1 MTFQEILNLILIHR
15 NKILKVTVLTTVFL
29 FFILFFIY
37 PVTFN
42 APATVLPPE
51 NKSQIGSLGS
61 LLGGQDL
68 SGLLTGSFSNA
79 NSQLYREILKSRT
92 AAEYVV
98 RKHNLV
104 GYFGVKNEFEATKKL
119 ADDLNIEINKEGILT
134 VSVDVTSSVLPLV
147 FDDLDSIKRFSSILT
162 NSYIEALDNINREK
176 LTSKAKRARIY
187 IENQLIYTRSQL
199 DSVETALMTFQA
211 KNKTIA
217 LPEQVTAAI
226 ESAAKLKS
234 EIIKAEIE
242 IGLLRTNL
250 SEDNRELQALIKK
263 QRQLQEQ
270 YDRFESGSQDYLL
283 AFSEVPELGKEMA
296 TIWREVKIQNEVYML
311 LQQQYY
317 KEKIQEN
324 RDLPTVE
331 VLDKA
336 IPPLRK
342 SSPKVV
348 MSTISGAFFTFLLI
362 SLVVLISERKLLLY
376 KNSKKPG
383 EDKIV

>member
-1 MTFQEILNLILIHR
+1 MTFHDMINLILIHR
-15 NKILKVTVLTTVFL
+15 NKILKVTFLTSVFL
-29 FFILFFIY
+29 FLILYFIY

-42 APATVLPPE
+42 SPATVLPPE
-51 NKSQIGSLGS
+51 NKSQMGSLGS
-61 LLGGQDL
+61 LLGGTDL
-68 SGLLTGSFSNA
+68 SGLLTGGLSNA
-79 NSQLYREILKSRT
+79 NSQLYREILKSRS

-98 RKHNLV
+98 RKHDLIR
-104 GYFGVKNEFEATKKL
+104 YFDVKSEFEAAKKL
-119 ADDLNIEINKEGILT
+119 SDKLNIEINKEGILT
-134 VSVDVTSSVLPLV
+134 VSVDVSSSLIPMV
-147 FDDLDSIKRFSSILT
+147 FDDLDSVKRFSAVLT
-162 NSYIEALDNINREK
+162 NSYIEALDKINRDK

-187 IENQLIYTRSQL
+187 IEEQLNTTRIKL
-199 DSVETALMTFQA
+199 DSVETALMNFQE
-211 KNKTIA
+211 KNKAIS

-234 EIIKAEIE
+234 EIIKTEIE

-250 SEDNRELQALIKK
+250 SEDSKELQSLLKK
-263 QRQLQEQ
+263 QRQLQAQ
-270 YDRFESGSQDYLL
+270 YDKLDTGNQDYLL
-283 AFSEVPELGKEMA
+283 AFREVPELGKEMA

-331 VLDKA
+331 VLDIA

-348 MSTISGAFFTFLLI
+348 TSTISGGIFTFLLM
-362 SLVVLISERKLLLY
+362 SLIVLISEKKTLLY
-376 KNSKKPG
+376 KQNNINKEGKN
-383 EDKIV
+383 V

>member
-1 MTFQEILNLILIHR
+1 MTFQEILNLLLIHR
-15 NKILKVTVLTTVFL
+15 NKIIKVTFLTSVFL
-29 FFILFFIY
+29 FLILYFIY

-42 APATVLPPE
+42 APTTVLPPE
-51 NKSQIGSLGS
+51 NKSQMGSLGS

-92 AAEYVV
+92 AAEFVV

-104 GYFGVKNEFEATKKL
+104 QYFDVKNEFEATKKL
-119 ADDLNIEINKEGILT
+119 ADNLNIDINKEGILT
-134 VSVDVTSSVLPLV
+134 VSVNVTSSLLPLV

-162 NSYIEALDNINREK
+162 NSYIEALDNINRNK

-187 IENQLIYTRSQL
+187 IEDQLVNTRSQL
-199 DSVETALMTFQA
+199 DSVETALMTFQE

-270 YDRFESGSQDYLL
+270 YDKFEIGSQDYLL

-296 TIWREVKIQNEVYML
+296 TLWREVKIQNEVYML

-336 IPPLRK
+336 IPPIRK

-348 MSTISGAFFTFLLI
+348 MSTISGAFFTFLLM
-362 SLVVLISERKLLLY
+362 SLIVLISERKLFLY
-376 KNSKKPG
+376 KNNKKP
-383 EDKIV
+383 EVNKIV

>member
-1 MTFQEILNLILIHR
+1 MTFHEMINLILVHR
-15 NKILKVTVLTTVFL
+15 NKILKVTVLTSVFL
-29 FFILFFIY
+29 FIILYFIY

-42 APATVLPPE
+42 SPTTVLPPE
-51 NKSQIGSLGS
+51 NKSQMGSLGS
-61 LLGGQDL
+61 LLGVSDL
-68 SGLLTGSFSNA
+68 SGLLTGGLSNA
-79 NSQLYREILKSRT
+79 NSQLYREILKSRS

-98 RKHNLV
+98 RKHNLIQ
-104 GYFGVKNEFEATKKL
+104 YFDVKNEDEAARELSDK
-119 ADDLNIEINKEGILT
+119 LNIDINKEGILT
-134 VSVDVTSSVLPLV
+134 VSVDVSSSLIPLI
-147 FDDLDSIKRFSSILT
+147 FDNIDSVKIFSAMLS

-176 LTSKAKRARIY
+176 LTSKAKRARMY
-187 IENQLIYTRSQL
+187 IEEQLHLTRSRL
-199 DSVETALMTFQA
+199 DSVETALMTFQE
-211 KNKTIA
+211 KNKAIA

-234 EIIKAEIE
+234 EIIKTEIE

-250 SEDNRELQALIKK
+250 SEDSKELQSLLKK
-263 QRQLQEQ
+263 QRQLQAQ
-270 YDRFESGSQDYLL
+270 YDKLDSGSQDYLI
-283 AFSEVPELGKEMA
+283 AFREVPELGKEMA

-331 VLDKA
+331 VLDIA

-348 MSTISGAFFTFLLI
+348 MSTILGGIFSFLLMCLI
-362 SLVVLISERKLLLY
+362 VLISEKRTTLY
-376 KNSKKPG
+376 KQNKNKG
-383 EDKIV
+383 EQKSV